1 MATPDS
7 RNPKHAAHFDV
18 PGNGRGTD
26 LGTDLGTG
34 AMSPIP
40 ASPSATAPHAALKD
54 GRVSKRTAAATKR
67 AGSHMPKDPNDESHG
82 RKVPLALV
90 AGVLAVVVAV
100 VAGIVFVPGLF
111 SSEDKAPEVELAE
124 PGTQVTITIP
134 EGSGAGVVA
143 QTLYENGL
151 ISDQSEFLAEV
162 RRTEAEQR
170 IKSGS
175 YVITAGTDDSQIIEL
190 LTTGPNAST
199 GQITVP
205 EGYTVKQVAAAV
217 EESLG
222 ISAEDFLAQAKA
234 SNYVEDFPFLEGVDP
249 SYDSLEGYLFP
260 KTYNFSGEENLT
272 ADTVIRAMLDQ
283 YQIEVASLDLSA
295 AASSLSERYGI
306 ELSENDVLTM
316 ASIVEREAVTD
327 EQRPKIASV
336 FYNRLREGMR
346 LQSDATLTYS
356 LGRAATADEINTL
369 DDPYNT
375 NLRDGLTPTPVCSPS
390 LASIE
395 AACKP
400 ADTNYFYFY
409 ITQDTEQFSETYDE
423 HMQAYS

>member
-7 RNPKHAAHFDV
+7 RNAKRAAHFGAQ
-18 PGNGRGTD
+18 GNGRGTD
-26 LGTDLGTG
+26 LGTG
-34 AMSPIP
+34 AMAPIP

-67 AGSHMPKDPNDESHG
+67 AGSHMPKDPHGSHG

-100 VAGIVFVPGLF
+100 IAGIVFVPGLIPG
-111 SSEDKAPEVELAE
+111 EDKAPEVELAE
-124 PGTQVTITIP
+124 PGTEVTITIP

-175 YVITAGTDDSQIIEL
+175 YLIVAGTDASQIIEL
-190 LTTGPNAST
+190 LTMGPNAST
-199 GQITVP
+199 AQLTVP
-205 EGYTVKQVAAAV
+205 EGYTVKQIAAAA
-217 EESLG
+217 EENLG

-234 SNYVEDFPFLEGVDP
+234 SNYAADYSFLAGVDP

-260 KTYNFSGEENLT
+260 KTYDFSGDENLT

-283 YQIEVASLDLSA
+283 YEIEVVPLDLA
-295 AASSLSERYGI
+295 AAATTLSERYGI
-306 ELSENDVLTM
+306 QLNENDVLTM
-316 ASIVEREAVTD
+316 ASIIEREAVTD
-327 EQRPKIASV
+327 EQRAKIASV
-336 FYNRLREGMR
+336 FYNRLRDGMR

-356 LGRAATADEINTL
+356 LGRAATADEINSF

-390 LASIE
+390 LASIK
-395 AACKP
+395 AACEP
-400 ADTNYFYFY
+400 ADTNYFYFF